1 MKNSYNIDA
10 FLFLLENFVF
20 ILNGHVFQFFVGK
33 EKPEKKKKIE
43 IRKENK
49 FTRFPRQGLENKI
62 KTRCVRCLSCT

>member
-1 MKNSYNIDA
+1 MIVINYDFVIFFMKNSYNIDA

-33 EKPEKKKKIE
+33 EKPEMKKKRKIE

-49 FTRFPRQGLENKI
+49 I
-62 KTRCVRCLSCT
+62 H

>member
-33 EKPEKKKKIE
+33 EKPEMKKKRKIE

-49 FTRFPRQGLENKI
+49 I
-62 KTRCVRCLSCT
+62 H

>member
-33 EKPEKKKKIE
+33 EKPEMKKKKE
-43 IRKENK
+43 KENWNK
-49 FTRFPRQGLENKI
+49 KGKQNSLDSQGKDL
-62 KTRCVRCLSCT
+62 KTKSKQGV

>member
-20 ILNGHVFQFFVGK
+20 ILNGHVFRFFVGK
-33 EKPEKKKKIE
+33 EKPEMKKKIE

-49 FTRFPRQGLENKI
+49 I
-62 KTRCVRCLSCT
+62 H